1 MTSLKIYIG
10 NSSSA
15 CFSVAPG
22 SPYASWS
29 AESGTYSPTS
39 SSMSQSTSSTESV
52 GLLGG
57 GPGGGGRE
65 ASLLGIEK
73 GVDAGRWVCGR
84 DGWEDQPGSHG
95 GGPSLFSIGIFL
107 LNGITA
113 VVSI

>member
-1 MTSLKIYIG
+1 MLL
-10 NSSSA
+10 
-15 CFSVAPG
+15 
-22 SPYASWS
+22 
-29 AESGTYSPTS
+29 
-39 SSMSQSTSSTESV
+39 
-52 GLLGG
+52 GLLSQGRTRRLRHPCLSQLARLNQLG
-57 GPGGGGRE
+57 YLAEVRGGGGRE
-65 ASLLGIEK
+65 VSLLGIGK